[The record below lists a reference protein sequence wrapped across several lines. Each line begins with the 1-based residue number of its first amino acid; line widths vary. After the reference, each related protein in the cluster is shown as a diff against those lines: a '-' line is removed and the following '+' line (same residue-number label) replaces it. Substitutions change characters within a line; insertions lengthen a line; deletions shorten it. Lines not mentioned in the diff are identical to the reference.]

1 VEVPAT
7 YGARHGVVLL
17 PERFAALE
25 PARQRDVLVHEL
37 LHVRRGDWSAA
48 LVEEGAA
55 ALVWF
60 HPAVAWLMGRIR
72 LAREQVVDAAVVART
87 GERRGYLETL
97 LAFAAVRT
105 PPAPA
110 AGLFSRPHLEC
121 RVDLLMEEDTM
132 PRSRSWTLM
141 AVAAAAVSLVAARA
155 VTAFPLQAAVPA
167 AGKTMAE
174 RKVVTKTPPTYPEE
188 AKKKGV
194 EGSVVLDV
202 LITAAGDVTDVRPVK
217 GPDELRE
224 AAASAVR
231 QWKYEPAKTD
241 TRATLT
247 VRYILDKKKDGA
259 KD

>member
-1 VEVPAT
+1 
-7 YGARHGVVLL
+7 VVLL
-17 PERFAALE
+17 PERFATLE
-25 PARQRDVLVHEL
+25 RARQRDVLVHEL

-48 LVEEGAA
+48 LLEEMAA
-55 ALVWF
+55 AVLWF
-60 HPAVAWLMGRIR
+60 HPAIAWLLGRIR

-97 LAFAAVRT
+97 LAFAAAAT
-105 PPAPA
+105 PPTGA

-121 RVDLLMEEDTM
+121 RVDLLMKEDTM
-132 PRSRSWTLM
+132 SRSRSWTLM

-155 VTAFPLQAAVPA
+155 VTAFPLQAGAPA
-167 AGKTMAE
+167 AGRKTLAE
-174 RKVVTKTPPTYPEE
+174 RKVVTKTAAVYPAE

-202 LITAAGDVTDVRPVK
+202 LITAKGEVTEVKAVK
-217 GPDELRE
+217 GPEELKE
-224 AAASAVR
+224 SAVSAVR
-231 QWKYEPAKTD
+231 QWKYEPASVD

-247 VRYILDKKKDGA
+247 IRYLLDKKSPGA